1 MRKLNILIL
10 LLCFI
15 AACSSHKADEDT
27 HLYRI
32 LVGDKYGFMD
42 AKGRI
47 VIEPQFDEA
56 NLYFYKDVCFAKI
69 GQKCGLIDKTGSF
82 VVNFDSTVVSAI
94 PAEKG
99 LFVVKGWGRTTDV
112 IDKNGKIIFKDI
124 VDFPW
129 RNGIGVDGDSIYAIK
144 GHEWVIT
151 GFSGEELENQLYV
164 VRINGD
170 TIGEVYHN
178 IIGFCNGLCAVQ
190 RNKKWGYIDWNGKLV
205 IDTIYDDVRAFSDEG
220 IARVK
225 LKDKFL
231 YINKMGK
238 QLFSVDSTITGFHL
252 NRAAVVIKGE
262 KCLVNRKG
270 ERICNLEYDEIYPFC
285 DDNMATVVKDGK
297 AMKIDTMGNIV
308 LATDYEHIR
317 DFIGGIAIMQKR
329 EGFWGDKKFGYVDI
343 AGNIVI
349 EPIYNGGYWKEF
361 ENKDKEFSLRALAS
375 NINGI
380 SLTSYYD
387 LQGNLIWQDI
397 PPNSLKKELP
407 SAPER
412 KEFIEYYDTRMTE
425 LEPIEGIYYVTVKH
439 YYQDRDNS
447 SLIGTNG
454 SESKFYAV
462 VKNQDAKDFTV
473 YCVDKPG
480 YTWRNKFVQIGE
492 SNIFAIMA
500 DDDDVDKYSSEG
512 RVTIEDP
519 AKFDFQLDLGHNNY
533 YNFYDTY
540 EFIRDYPP
548 MSIYEQLQET
558 EWTGSG
564 FAVANGYVV
573 TSYHITNYA
582 KTIRIKGVNGDMK
595 KSYKGFVVASD
606 KEHDIS
612 VIRIVDKDF
621 EEFSSIPYSIGK
633 TNVEVG
639 DDIFVLGYP
648 MTSTMGDEIKLTEGV
663 ISAASGYKG
672 NESMYQI
679 SAAAQP
685 GNSGGPLFNADGSV
699 IGIVSAKHADAE
711 NVNYAIKISYLYSL
725 INSSNLGIN
734 IAGTNTIKNKGLS
747 GKVKAVKNFVYL
759 IECSSK

>member
-1 MRKLNILIL
+1 MKINISIFAL
-10 LLCFI
+10 LLCFFV
-15 AACSSHKADEDT
+15 ACSSHKEDNN
-27 HLYRI
+27 LYRI
-32 LVGDKYGFMD
+32 LVGDKYGFMN
-42 AKGRI
+42 AQGKV
-47 VIEPQFDEA
+47 VIEPQFDKA
-56 NLYFYKDVCFAKI
+56 NLFFYEDVCFAEI
-69 GQKCGLIDKTGSF
+69 GQKKGLIDRTGSF
-82 VVNFDSTVVSAI
+82 IVNIDSTIYSVT
-94 PAEKG
+94 PAVKG
-99 LFVVKGWGRTTDV
+99 LFVARGYWGRTDV
-112 IDKNGKIIFKDI
+112 IDKTGKVILKDI

-129 RNGIGVDGDSIYAIK
+129 RKGVGEDGDSIYAIK
-144 GHEWVIT
+144 GKEWVIMDEY
-151 GFSGEELENQLYV
+151 GNPPGENKLYV
-164 VRINGD
+164 VRLNGD
-170 TIGEVYHN
+170 TIGEYYN
-178 IIGFCNGLCAVQ
+178 DIKGGFFNGRCAVKK
-190 RNKKWGYIDWNGKLV
+190 NNKWGYIDWYGNLV
-205 IDTIYDDVRAFSDEG
+205 INTIYDDAYAFSDEG
-220 IARVK
+220 IARVRRGK
-225 LKDKFL
+225 EHYYIDKSG
-231 YINKMGK
+231 N
-238 QLFSVDSTITGFHL
+238 QLFSVDSTITGFNH
-252 NRAAVVIKGE
+252 NRAAVVIKGV
-262 KCLVNRKG
+262 KCLINKKG
-270 ERICNLEYDEIYPFC
+270 EKICDLDYDMIYPFC
-285 DDNMATVVKDGK
+285 DDNMATVVKNGK

-308 LATDYEHIR
+308 LVTDYEFIG
-317 DFIGGIAIMQKR
+317 DFIRGIAIIQKS
-329 EGFWGDKKFGYVDI
+329 EGFWGGKKWGYIDI
-343 AGNIVI
+343 TGKEIV
-349 EPIYNGGYWKEF
+349 EPTYTGGWWTEF
-361 ENKDKEFSLRALAS
+361 DNKQFSLRALAN
-375 NINGI
+375 NINGMTV
-380 SLTSYYD
+380 SSYYD

-412 KEFIEYYDTRMTE
+412 KDFIEYYDTRMTE

-462 VKNQDAKDFTV
+462 VKNQDDKDFTV

-548 MSIYEQLQET
+548 MSIYEQLQKT
-558 EWTGSG
+558 EWTSTG
-564 FAVANGYVV
+564 FAIANGYVV
-573 TSYHITNYA
+573 TNYHVTNYA
-582 KTIRIKGVNGDMK
+582 KTIRIKGINGDMK

-612 VIRIVDKDF
+612 IIRIVDKDF
-621 EEFSSIPYSIGK
+621 EEFGSIPYSIGK
-633 TNVEVG
+633 ANVEVG
-639 DDIFVLGYP
+639 DDVFVLGYP
-648 MTSTMGDEIKLTEGV
+648 MTTTMGEEIKLTEGV

-685 GNSGGPLFNADGSV
+685 GNSGGPLFNSEGAV
-699 IGIVSAKHADAE
+699 IGIVNAKLADAE

-725 INSSNLGIN
+725 INSSDLGIDITGSN
-734 IAGTNTIKNKGLS
+734 SIKNKSLS